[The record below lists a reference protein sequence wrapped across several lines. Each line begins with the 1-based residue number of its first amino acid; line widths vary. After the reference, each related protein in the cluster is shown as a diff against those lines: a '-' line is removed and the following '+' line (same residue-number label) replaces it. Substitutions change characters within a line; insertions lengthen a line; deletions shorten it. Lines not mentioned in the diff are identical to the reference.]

1 MTASTVAVVVLLL
14 LVVCGYF
21 AHWGSWSKR
30 YIGPWGPSDDGGPV
44 GEDLAV
50 QDVILTRT
58 MVATAANDLIAK
70 FRLRPSRSS

>member
-21 AHWGSWSKR
+21 AHWRRSSKR
-30 YIGPWGPSDDGGPV
+30 YIGPWGSSDHGGPV

-58 MVATAANDLIAK
+58 IVAKAANDLIAK
-70 FRLRPSRSS
+70 FRPWAPRSS